1 MADPLRRLLESDE
14 KAKEYYDGLPYYTKD
29 EVKKHADEIDSA
41 ASLKLFVKTF
51 TQNDSFR
58 GA

>member
-1 MADPLRRLLESDE
+1 MADQLEHLLKSDE
-14 KAKEYYDGLPYYTKD
+14 NAKKYFDALPYYTRN
-29 EVKKHADEIDSA
+29 EVKKHADGIDSA
-41 ASLKLFVKTF
+41 ASLKLFVETF

>member
-1 MADPLRRLLESDE
+1 MADQLGRLLESD
-14 KAKEYYDGLPYYTKD
+14 KQAKEYFDALPYYTRD
-29 EVKKHADEIDSA
+29 EVKKHAGEIESA
-41 ASLKLFVKTF
+41 ASLKLFVETF